1 MTVIDVMKLLCG
13 IGIVYILFL
22 QVKSLKEIKATDEG
36 RAQIE
41 SEKKFLLYNSIV
53 AFVANFFDV
62 LGIGSYATST
72 AAYKI
77 RGSVNDIN
85 IPGVLNIG
93 DCVPVLVEALLFFS
107 LVEIDILTL
116 VCMLGSMV
124 LGARLG
130 AGIVTKWDVNK
141 VRIGMGLGLLAVGL
155 IMILKQLGVGPFGI
169 IGEATGIYGYK
180 LVIAVAV
187 DFFLGALMNIGVG
200 AYAPTFA
207 LISLLGM
214 NVQSAFPI
222 MMGGCAFLMTFG
234 AGPKFLK
241 EHRYDVVATWS
252 NTVVGTIGAIIAYF
266 FIKNMPINVL
276 LWIVVAVVFYTA
288 ISFLIDYAKSTNNCR
303 VEKRSDTP
311 DENLSSDEYIE
322 KEGKKLSFLPH

>member
-1 MTVIDVMKLLCG
+1 MDIITIMKILCG
-13 IGIVYILFL
+13 IGIVYILIL
-22 QVKSLKEIKATDEG
+22 QVKSLKEIRNTEEG
-36 RAQIE
+36 RKQIE
-41 SEKKFLLYNSIV
+41 KERKFLVYNSIV

-72 AAYKI
+72 AAYKL
-77 RGSVNDIN
+77 RGSVDDIN

-93 DCVPVLVEALLFFS
+93 DCVPVLVEAICFFS
-107 LVEIDILTL
+107 FVEIDVLTL

-141 VRIGMGLGLLAVGL
+141 VRIAMGIGLLAVGL
-155 IMILKQLGVGPFGI
+155 IMILKQLGIGPFGI
-169 IGEATGIYGYK
+169 VGEATGIYGYK
-180 LVIAVAV
+180 LIIAMVV
-187 DFFLGALMNIGVG
+187 DFLLGALMNIGVG

-207 LISLLGM
+207 LVSLLGM

-241 EHRYDVVATWS
+241 EHRYDVTATWT
-252 NTVVGTIGAIIAYF
+252 NTIIGTVGALVAYF

-276 LWIVVAVVFYTA
+276 LWVVVAVVFYTA
-288 ISFLIDYAKSTNNCR
+288 ISFIIDYAKATR
-303 VEKRSDTP
+303 K
-311 DENLSSDEYIE
+311 
-322 KEGKKLSFLPH
+322 